1 MESKK
6 SLDMEKVISLI
17 LRVGVVLSIIVI
29 SFGLLAHILIDAK
42 VATLIIKVGLY
53 ILFLTPFAR
62 LVVSLFMFLLEK
74 DLIYFAI
81 TLGIIVII
89 VLSNMVV
96 SLRF

>member
-81 TLGIIVII
+81 TLAIIVII

>member
-6 SLDMEKVISLI
+6 SLDIEKVISLI
-17 LRVGVVLSIIVI
+17 LRVGVVLSIAVI
-29 SFGLLAHILIDAK
+29 SFGLLAHILVNAK
-42 VATLIIKVGLY
+42 VASLIIKVGLY

-81 TLGIIVII
+81 TMAIIVII